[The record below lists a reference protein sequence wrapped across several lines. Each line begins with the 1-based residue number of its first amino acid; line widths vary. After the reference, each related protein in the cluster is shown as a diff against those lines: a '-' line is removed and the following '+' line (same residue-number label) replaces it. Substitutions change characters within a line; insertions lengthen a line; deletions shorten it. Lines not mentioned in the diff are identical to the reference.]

1 MGILAALLPTLT
13 VPGAWMASRIYLR
26 RNVPRSSLQK
36 RSRAF
41 GALEVC
47 VCAISF
53 AFFLFFNWFL
63 YEGLAQQRIY
73 SLARSAHGA
82 FFHQESSPFLYWL
95 TVAVAYLAA
104 VMAGSTLFVC
114 ATLWRANR
122 KRSP

>member
-1 MGILAALLPTLT
+1 MAEGE
-13 VPGAWMASRIYLR
+13 VP
-26 RNVPRSSLQK
+26 
-36 RSRAF
+36 
-41 GALEVC
+41 
-47 VCAISF
+47 AITANHFEGWTEQDF

-104 VMAGSTLFVC
+104 VMVGATLFLC